1 MSQPG
6 FPSNLSN
13 PVAQQRGMAV
23 EKPKSDVYTVML
35 IIALLAIGAAIGLL
49 CSEMSKYDWDIKA
62 QSVPRPKASLWLDTP
77 RELQVARVPSEIP
90 HSAYFHGERGA

>member
-13 PVAQQRGMAV
+13 QSQQRGVVV

-62 QSVPRPKASLWLDTP
+62 QSVPRPKASLQLDQPRDVQLAQVVTP
-77 RELQVARVPSEIP
+77 WQA
-90 HSAYFHGERGA
+90 